1 MVESSTLAGLTAE
14 IVERRSVVAFDSRP
28 IEAEKLQAL
37 IEAARWAPSSSN
49 RQPWRITMVRDGAS
63 RDGLNAALAGG
74 NRTWAPNAPLLVV
87 FATAAPDPERPGQL
101 AKLMLDV
108 GFAGQNMMLEA
119 VHQGLRVH
127 PMAGWDEDKVKAAL
141 DIPGENPVTSQC
153 PPVIPNGLREGT
165 TRGPTTSPRSM
176 ACLSDTV
183 TSPPKSRTVVNPA
196 SSVIRAYF
204 VALN

>member
-87 FATAAPDPERPGQL
+87 FATAAPDPERPEQL

-141 DIPGENPVTSQC
+141 DIPGENAVAFLLAVGYGGDVNDLAEDVRPKET
-153 PPVIPNGLREGT
+153 RERVRNDVGENFFD
-165 TRGPTTSPRSM
+165 G
-176 ACLSDTV
+176 V
-183 TSPPKSRTVVNPA
+183 
-196 SSVIRAYF
+196 F
-204 VALN
+204 GVAWSG